1 MATAL
6 AAVTG
11 PALKRGSLT
20 TEPPGAAAA
29 AAAGLLPPRDPLR

>member
-20 TEPPGAAAA
+20 TEPPRAA
-29 AAAGLLPPRDPLR
+29 AAAGLLLLRDPLR